1 MKGRKTIKLVQAA
14 TGAIVLTLLMQ
25 LIGVFGYGQYTW
37 MCFLPLLMFFAFG
50 ADFKKIPEM
59 LVSYAVGEVW
69 CVINSLVMGV
79 FV

>member
-50 ADFKKIPEM
+50 GRF
-59 LVSYAVGEVW
+59 
-69 CVINSLVMGV
+69 
-79 FV
+79 